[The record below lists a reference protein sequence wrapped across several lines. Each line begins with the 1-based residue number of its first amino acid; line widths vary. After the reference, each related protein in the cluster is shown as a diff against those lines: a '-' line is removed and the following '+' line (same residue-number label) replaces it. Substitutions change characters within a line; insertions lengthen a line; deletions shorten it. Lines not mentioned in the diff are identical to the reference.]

1 MNKSIHSARYT
12 LTDLLR
18 IMERLRDPTDGCPW
32 DIKQDFQSLIPSTIE
47 ECYELAAA
55 IEELDYDHIADEL
68 GDVLFQ
74 VIFYS
79 QLGREQESFDF
90 HSVVD
95 GLAQKLLRRHPHV
108 FADGAIEGRLEQLI
122 DSRQVKEQWESI
134 KASERQERAQLSA
147 LDDVPTALPAL
158 PRAQKLQKRAAR
170 VNFDWDSVDPVFDK
184 VLEEFSEL
192 KEAHA
197 EKDSAA
203 VEEELG
209 DLLFTVVNLA
219 RHLGIDAEMALR
231 GSNRKFERRFRA
243 VEATAASSSVDLER
257 LDAAALEELWELSKQ
272 AEVSPKAR
280 P

>member
-32 DIKQDFQSLIPSTIE
+32 DIKQDFQSLVPSTIE

-243 VEATAASSSVDLER
+243 VEATAASSSVDMER
-257 LDAAALEELWELSKQ
+257 LDAAALEELWEL
-272 AEVSPKAR
+272 
-280 P
+280 

>member
-18 IMERLRDPTDGCPW
+18 VMERLRDPTDGCPW